1 MRKQELAVLD
11 EVLDRVRS
19 AVEAI
24 LTKGPGPAMS
34 EFNRSE
40 L

>member
-1 MRKQELAVLD
+1 MRRQELAVLD
-11 EVLDRVRS
+11 EVLDRVRM

-34 EFNRSE
+34 QFNGSSC
-40 L
+40 